1 MEKSGMIMV
10 CLLVA
15 YNMGCSSEGSHKK
28 EDTPMK
34 KKIKEHKIN
43 GSPVPPKGII
53 RPLAKSN
60 AKSNKKRT
68 KDEKNSQ

>member
-1 MEKSGMIMV
+1 MKRSGMIMV

-15 YNMGCSSEGSHKK
+15 YNMGCSSEGLHKK

-43 GSPVPPKGII
+43 GSPAPSNDII
-53 RPLAKSN
+53 RPLAKSSI
-60 AKSNKKRT
+60 KG
-68 KDEKNSQ
+68 EK